1 MADVHG
7 ATVVGHQ
14 SAAGEVVLISFHS
27 SNHSESNSVRLKAV
41 NSTQFPSILS
51 PSRTQLSQ
59 YLRDQQASK
68 NRTADPSPPVENGK
82 ISLFPMNS
90 VN

>member
-1 MADVHG
+1 MDGRCVEDDKKSTKTNLIQQLRLGVAMADVHG

-41 NSTQFPSILS
+41 NSTQFP
-51 PSRTQLSQ
+51 
-59 YLRDQQASK
+59 
-68 NRTADPSPPVENGK
+68 
-82 ISLFPMNS
+82 
-90 VN
+90 